1 MNPFRKYQNTLKW
14 ILSWLKKKAAFMSA
28 LVITSVREIS
38 TTPFL
43 FLLWHNNMPS
53 CWFQQMLYGA
63 SESIWK
69 WFLHVCVC
77 VWREKEL
84 KIGQNTFIETEL
96 YMQPVHLKIIL
107 SWYSWGESC
116 TVIKLAP
123 VNFSVVQQQDRAFQL
138 KWPRVHCEDDAE
150 ECEVL
155 FFQSHLSHKETCM
168 LYIFQVYL

>member
-1 MNPFRKYQNTLKW
+1 MWLLVWERFLQHPFY
-14 ILSWLKKKAAFMSA
+14 FCFD
-28 LVITSVREIS
+28 
-38 TTPFL
+38 TTICHHAGFNRCYMMHL
-43 FLLWHNNMPS
+43 NQFENGFCM
-53 CWFQQMLYGA
+53 
-63 SESIWK
+63 
-69 WFLHVCVC
+69 CVC
-77 VWREKEL
+77 VWREKEI

-116 TVIKLAP
+116 TFIKLAP